1 LLMVSIL
8 IALSRGLFVWVGSW
22 EIKKG
27 PKRPRAHRLNL
38 DGVQPSPAM
47 RLGTTTISSFV
58 IILRMRPTK
67 LPKGCANHSGRGPK
81 VKGNG
86 QEGYDFATLA
96 GQAALGECE
105 FAAVAQNDLQWGGVA
120 RMSVATSGLFM
131 AAPGCRC
138 AHPGYRLLPSSHPLA
153 ASGFTHSNSGN

>member
-1 LLMVSIL
+1 MVSIL
-8 IALSRGLFVWVGSW
+8 IALLRGLFVWVGSW

-86 QEGYDFATLA
+86 REGYDFATLA

-105 FAAVAQNDLQWGGVA
+105 FAAVAQNAMPRANLRSPDEHK
-120 RMSVATSGLFM
+120 R
-131 AAPGCRC
+131 
-138 AHPGYRLLPSSHPLA
+138 HPGFSWQLSRVSLRSPGLRGLA
-153 ASGFTHSNSGN
+153 TG